1 MNYSWNKHLLP
12 ILSIL
17 LKEYDCHLLISSH
30 NYSFI
35 NSLFSEQ
42 IRILEDDEIKTPE
55 FNTFLADERVIL
67 DKLVDNE
74 QMENRFE
81 EVVIQAVKKRIRRL

>member
-1 MNYSWNKHLLP
+1 M
-12 ILSIL
+12 
-17 LKEYDCHLLISSH
+17 
-30 NYSFI
+30 
-35 NSLFSEQ
+35 
-42 IRILEDDEIKTPE
+42 EDDEIKTPE

-81 EVVIQAVKKRIRRL
+81 EVVIQAVKEEDTASLKAFLEQWGIFLKVMVFKKLLELGEINVES

>member
-1 MNYSWNKHLLP
+1 M
-12 ILSIL
+12 
-17 LKEYDCHLLISSH
+17 
-30 NYSFI
+30 
-35 NSLFSEQ
+35 
-42 IRILEDDEIKTPE
+42 EDDEIKTPE

-81 EVVIQAVKKRIRRL
+81 EVVIQAVKEEDTASLKAFFGAMGESF